1 LFFQEHE
8 SEPVNYV
15 GALQETATRNM
26 WPPPKY
32 EEPQGHGKPNRRIF
46 QVTCSL
52 NGASATG
59 YGPKKQAAKQRA
71 AEQLCE
77 LLLVEEAVPKKKK
90 IE

>member
-1 LFFQEHE
+1 
-8 SEPVNYV
+8 
-15 GALQETATRNM
+15 M

-46 QVTCSL
+46 KVTCSL

-77 LLLVEEAVPKKKK
+77 LLLVEEAVPKNKKKK